1 MDEEDGSI
9 VYPLESDGPP
19 EGGQWLRHAF
29 PLSIPGLELAY
40 FENIYYFS
48 KVFKRVCGLSPSEWQ
63 KRQESD

>member
-40 FENIYYFS
+40 FENTRPVALSSAY
-48 KVFKRVCGLSPSEWQ
+48 GLGTSSA
-63 KRQESD
+63 SC